1 MANNIQTD
9 GGMFDIIFGA
19 KNIVICFLLTIVVL
33 FVASWISVMV
43 NLPEAAVALVVSII
57 TYLCVGIC
65 GFRSARHSGSNGLL
79 AGALAGLVYVIILY
93 IIGCIAFAEIS
104 FSMSAVLTAV
114 ICIVCGAIG
123 GIVGVNTKSK
133 KRR

>member
-1 MANNIQTD
+1 MAKDIQTG
-9 GGMFDIIFGA
+9 GGMLDLIFGA
-19 KNIVICFLLTIVVL
+19 KNILMCFLLTILVL

-43 NLPEAAVALVVSII
+43 NLPEAAVALVVSVI

-65 GFRSARHSGSNGLL
+65 GFRFARHTGSNGLL

-93 IIGCIAFAEIS
+93 VIGCIAFAEIS
-104 FSMSAVLTAV
+104 FSTSAALTAV

>member
-1 MANNIQTD
+1 MAKDIQTG
-9 GGMFDIIFGA
+9 GGMLDLIFGA
-19 KNIVICFLLTIVVL
+19 KNILMCFLLTILVL

-43 NLPEAAVALVVSII
+43 NLPEAAVALVVSVI

-65 GFRSARHSGSNGLL
+65 GFRSARHTGSNGLL

-93 IIGCIAFAEIS
+93 VIGCIAFAEIS
-104 FSMSAVLTAV
+104 FSTSAALTAV
-114 ICIVCGAIG
+114 ICVVCGAIG